1 VAKELYPKAVEVLDY
16 YHLSEH
22 LYKLA
27 EVQYGHDQERAQ
39 EWIEASLARLFS
51 GEASGVIWGL
61 ERMKP
66 RSAEAKSEIDSLI
79 GYLKENRDRV
89 DYN

>member
-16 YHLSEH
+16 YHLSEY

-39 EWIEASLARLFS
+39 EWIESISRQIVLWR
-51 GEASGVIWGL
+51 GERSDMGVRTHETEECG
-61 ERMKP
+61 
-66 RSAEAKSEIDSLI
+66 S
-79 GYLKENRDRV
+79 KE
-89 DYN
+89 